1 MIFYTVFVIHKG
13 NVLVWYMII
22 TGVPLDLQKKLSL
35 SLFLYILILGILEVD
50 KSSQCSPRGSCR
62 GHRFE
67 SLKLQF

>member
-35 SLFLYILILGILEVD
+35 SLFLYILIL
-50 KSSQCSPRGSCR
+50 
-62 GHRFE
+62 
-67 SLKLQF
+67 